1 MTRSRKY
8 LSAVAVAAGVL
19 IAASVSGPAASQD
32 GEGTIGEGLVMY
44 FQMGGN
50 PGGGATLARTNGARA
65 AAEAFGVDLR
75 EQYSAWQPDVMINQF
90 KEAMAG
96 NPDCIEIMGH
106 PGNDAFWDLAAE
118 ARERGI
124 VLTSGNSQLSDLF
137 NEYRQSGFGFV
148 GMDNYRSG
156 RLVAGATIRN
166 AGLKEGDRVM
176 VYGLLSQD
184 ERGKLERGAL
194 DVYEENNMTI
204 DYIEIS
210 PEVNADPSLAVPILV
225 AYIERTP
232 DVKSIITSHG
242 TVTGFLGKAL
252 KEAGK
257 EPGEIFGAG
266 YDIVP
271 AAVEAVQ
278 DGYVHVLFDQNLF
291 LQGFLPVVQC
301 VLSSTYAI
309 PGLDI
314 DTGIGLVTPDNIDQ
328 LIPEIEAGIR

>member
-1 MTRSRKY
+1 MIGSRKY
-8 LSAVAVAAGVL
+8 LGAVAVAACAL
-19 IAASVSGPAASQD
+19 MAAGAATQSQAAA
-32 GEGTIGEGLVMY
+32 IGEGLVMY

-65 AAEAFGVDLR
+65 AAEAFDVDLR
-75 EQYSAWQPDVMINQF
+75 EQYSSWQPDKMIDQF
-90 KEAMAG
+90 KEAVAAG
-96 NPDCIEIMGH
+96 PDCIEIMGH

-124 VLTSGNSQLSDLF
+124 VLTSGNSQLSELF

-156 RLVAGATIRN
+156 RLVAGATIKN

-210 PEVNADPSLAVPILV
+210 PEVNGDPSLAVPILV
-225 AYIERTP
+225 AYIERNP
-232 DVKSIITSHG
+232 DVKAIITSHG

-257 EPGEIFGAG
+257 EPGEVFGAG

-278 DGYVHVLFDQNLF
+278 EGYVQVLFDQNLF

-309 PGLDI
+309 PGLDV
-314 DTGIGLVTPDNIDQ
+314 DTGIGLVTPGNIDQ

>member
-19 IAASVSGPAASQD
+19 IAAGISGPAASQD

-90 KEAMAG
+90 KEALAG

-252 KEAGK
+252 QEAGK

>member
-1 MTRSRKY
+1 MTGSRKY
-8 LSAVAVAAGVL
+8 LGAVAVAACAL
-19 IAASVSGPAASQD
+19 FAAGAATQSQAAA
-32 GEGTIGEGLVMY
+32 IGEGLVMY

-75 EQYSAWQPDVMINQF
+75 EQYSAWQPDKMIDQF
-90 KEAMAG
+90 KEAVAAG
-96 NPDCIEIMGH
+96 PDCIEIMGH
-106 PGNDAFWDLAAE
+106 PGNDAFLDLAAD
-118 ARERGI
+118 ARERDI
-124 VLTSGNSQLSDLF
+124 VLTSGNSQLSKLF
-137 NEYRQSGFGFV
+137 DEYRQVGFGFV

-156 RLVAGATIRN
+156 RLVAAATIKE
-166 AGLKEGDRVM
+166 AGLKAGDRVM

-210 PEVNADPSLAVPILV
+210 PEVNGDPSLAVPILV
-225 AYIERTP
+225 AYIERNP
-232 DVKSIITSHG
+232 DVKAIITSHG

-257 EPGEIFGAG
+257 EPGEVFGAG

-278 DGYVHVLFDQNLF
+278 DGYVQVLFDQNLF

-314 DTGIGLVTPDNIDQ
+314 DTGIGLVTPGNIDQ

>member
-19 IAASVSGPAASQD
+19 IAAGISGPAASQD

>member
-1 MTRSRKY
+1 MTGSRKY
-8 LSAVAVAAGVL
+8 LGAVAVAACAL
-19 IAASVSGPAASQD
+19 FAAGAATQSQAAA
-32 GEGTIGEGLVMY
+32 IGEGLVMY

-75 EQYSAWQPDVMINQF
+75 EQYSSWQPDKMIDQF
-90 KEAMAG
+90 KEAVAAG
-96 NPDCIEIMGH
+96 PDCVEIMGH

-124 VLTSGNSQLSDLF
+124 VLTSGNSQLSELF

-156 RLVAGATIRN
+156 RLVAGATIKS

-210 PEVNADPSLAVPILV
+210 PEVNGDPSLAVPILV
-225 AYIERTP
+225 AYIERNP
-232 DVKSIITSHG
+232 DVKAIITSHG

-278 DGYVHVLFDQNLF
+278 DGYVQVLFDQNLF

-314 DTGIGLVTPDNIDQ
+314 DTGIGLVTPGNIDQ

>member
-1 MTRSRKY
+1 MIGTRKY
-8 LSAVAVAAGVL
+8 LSAVAVAAGLV
-19 IAASVSGPAASQD
+19 IAAGAAAPSQAQS
-32 GEGTIGEGLVMY
+32 IGEGLVMY

-75 EQYSAWQPDVMINQF
+75 EQYSAWQPDKMIDQF

-156 RLVAGATIRN
+156 RLVAGATIKN

-242 TVTGFLGKAL
+242 TVTGFLGKAMQ
-252 KEAGK
+252 EAGK

-278 DGYVHVLFDQNLF
+278 EGYVHVLFDQNLF

-309 PGLDI
+309 PGLDV
-314 DTGIGLVTPDNIDQ
+314 DTGIGLVTPDNIEQ

>member
-1 MTRSRKY
+1 MIGSRKY
-8 LSAVAVAAGVL
+8 LGAVAVAACAL
-19 IAASVSGPAASQD
+19 MAAGAATQSQAAA
-32 GEGTIGEGLVMY
+32 IGEGLVMY

-75 EQYSAWQPDVMINQF
+75 EQYSSWQPDKMIDQF
-90 KEAMAG
+90 KEAVAAG
-96 NPDCIEIMGH
+96 PDCVEIMGH

-124 VLTSGNSQLSDLF
+124 VLTSGNSQLSELF

-156 RLVAGATIRN
+156 RLVAGATIKN

-210 PEVNADPSLAVPILV
+210 PEVNGDPSLAVPILV
-225 AYIERTP
+225 AYIERNP
-232 DVKSIITSHG
+232 DVKAIITSHG

-257 EPGEIFGAG
+257 EPGEVFGAG

-278 DGYVHVLFDQNLF
+278 EGYVQVLFDQNLF

-309 PGLDI
+309 PGLDV
-314 DTGIGLVTPDNIDQ
+314 DTGIGLVTPGNIDQ

>member
-19 IAASVSGPAASQD
+19 IAAGISGPAASQD
-32 GEGTIGEGLVMY
+32 GDGAIGEGLVMY

-156 RLVAGATIRN
+156 RLVAGATIKN
-166 AGLKEGDRVM
+166 AGLQEGDRVM

-278 DGYVHVLFDQNLF
+278 EGYVHVLFDQNLF

-301 VLSSTYAI
+301 VLSATYAI

-314 DTGIGLVTPDNIDQ
+314 DTGIGLVTPDNIEQ

>member
-1 MTRSRKY
+1 MSGTRKY
-8 LSAVAVAAGVL
+8 LSAVAVAAGLV
-19 IAASVSGPAASQD
+19 IAAGAAAPSQAQ
-32 GEGTIGEGLVMY
+32 TIGEGLVMY

-90 KEAMAG
+90 KEALAG

-106 PGNDAFWDLAAE
+106 PGNDAFLDLAAE

-156 RLVAGATIRN
+156 RLVAGATIKN

-278 DGYVHVLFDQNLF
+278 EGYVHVLFDQNLF

-314 DTGIGLVTPDNIDQ
+314 DTGIGLVTPANIEQ

>member
-1 MTRSRKY
+1 MSKLSRY
-8 LSAVAVAAGVL
+8 LGVTTIAVSAAIGVG
-19 IAASVSGPAASQD
+19 AASSAQAQA
-32 GEGTIGEGLVMY
+32 IGEGLVMY

-65 AAEAFGVDLR
+65 AAEAFGIELR
-75 EQYSAWQPDVMINQF
+75 EQYSAWQPDRMLDQF
-90 KEAMAG
+90 REAVAAG
-96 NPDCIEIMGH
+96 PACVEIMGH
-106 PGNDAFWDLAAE
+106 PGNEAFEELVAD
-118 ARERGI
+118 AREQGI
-124 VLTSGNSQLSDLF
+124 IITSGNSQLSNLF
-137 NEYRQSGFGFV
+137 DQHRASGFGFV

-156 RLVAGATIRN
+156 RLVATGTVRDGKLQA
-166 AGLKEGDRVM
+166 GDRVM

-194 DVYEENNMTI
+194 DVFEEQGMTI

-225 AYIERTP
+225 AYINRNA
-232 DVKSIITSHG
+232 DVKAIITSHG

-257 EPGEIFGAG
+257 QPGEVFGAG

-271 AAVEAVQ
+271 ATVEALQ
-278 DGYVHVLFDQNLF
+278 EGYVQIAFDQNLY

-314 DTGIGLVTPDNIDQ
+314 DTGIGLVTPGN
-328 LIPEIEAGIR
+328 LEKMLPEIEAGIR

>member
-1 MTRSRKY
+1 MSGTRKY
-8 LSAVAVAAGVL
+8 LSAVAVAAGLV
-19 IAASVSGPAASQD
+19 IAAGTAAPSQAQS
-32 GEGTIGEGLVMY
+32 IGEGLVMY

-75 EQYSAWQPDVMINQF
+75 EQYSAWQPDKMIDQF

-156 RLVAGATIRN
+156 RLVAGATIKN

-252 KEAGK
+252 QEAGK

-278 DGYVHVLFDQNLF
+278 EGYVHVLFDQNLF

-309 PGLDI
+309 PGLDV
-314 DTGIGLVTPDNIDQ
+314 DTGIGLVTPDNIEQ

>member
-19 IAASVSGPAASQD
+19 IAAGVSGPAASQ
-32 GEGTIGEGLVMY
+32 EGTIGEGLVMY

-156 RLVAGATIRN
+156 RLVAGATIKN

-252 KEAGK
+252 QEAGK

-278 DGYVHVLFDQNLF
+278 EGYVHVLFDQNLF

-314 DTGIGLVTPDNIDQ
+314 DTGIGLVTPDNIEQ

>member
-19 IAASVSGPAASQD
+19 IAAGISGPAASQD
-32 GEGTIGEGLVMY
+32 GDGAIGEGLVMY

-156 RLVAGATIRN
+156 RLVAGATIKN

-278 DGYVHVLFDQNLF
+278 EGYVHVLFDQNLF

>member
-8 LSAVAVAAGVL
+8 LGAVAVAACAL
-19 IAASVSGPAASQD
+19 FAAGAATQSQAAA
-32 GEGTIGEGLVMY
+32 IGEGLVMY

-75 EQYSAWQPDVMINQF
+75 EQYSAWQPDKMIDQF
-90 KEAMAG
+90 KEALAAG
-96 NPDCIEIMGH
+96 PDCVEIMGH
-106 PGNDAFWDLAAE
+106 PGNDAFFDLAAD

-124 VLTSGNSQLSDLF
+124 VLTSGNSQLSELF
-137 NEYRQSGFGFV
+137 DAHRQSGFGFV

-156 RLVAGATIRN
+156 RLVAGATIKN

-204 DYIEIS
+204 DYLEIS
-210 PEVNADPSLAVPILV
+210 PEVNGDPSLAVPILV
-225 AYIERTP
+225 AYIERNP
-232 DVKSIITSHG
+232 DVKAIITSHG

-257 EPGEIFGAG
+257 EPGEVFGAG

-278 DGYVHVLFDQNLF
+278 DGYVQVLFDQNLF

-314 DTGIGLVTPDNIDQ
+314 DTGIGLVTPGNIDQ

>member
-1 MTRSRKY
+1 MSGTRKY
-8 LSAVAVAAGVL
+8 LSAVAVAAGLV
-19 IAASVSGPAASQD
+19 IAAGAAAPSQAQS
-32 GEGTIGEGLVMY
+32 IGEGLVMY

-75 EQYSAWQPDVMINQF
+75 EQYSAWQPDKMIDQF

-156 RLVAGATIRN
+156 RLVAGATIKN

-278 DGYVHVLFDQNLF
+278 EGYVHVLFDQNLF

-309 PGLDI
+309 PGLDV
-314 DTGIGLVTPDNIDQ
+314 DTGIGLVTPDNIEQ

>member
-8 LSAVAVAAGVL
+8 LSAIAVAAGLAIGAGV
-19 IAASVSGPAASQD
+19 AAPSQAQS
-32 GEGTIGEGLVMY
+32 IGEGLVMY

-124 VLTSGNSQLSDLF
+124 MLTSGNSQLSELF

-156 RLVAGATIRN
+156 RLVAGATIKN

-278 DGYVHVLFDQNLF
+278 EGYVHVLFDQNLF

-314 DTGIGLVTPDNIDQ
+314 DTGIGLVTPDNIEQ

>member
-19 IAASVSGPAASQD
+19 IAAGFSGPAASQD
-32 GEGTIGEGLVMY
+32 GDGTIGEGLVMY

-96 NPDCIEIMGH
+96 NPDCIEMMGH

-156 RLVAGATIRN
+156 RLVAGATIKN

-257 EPGEIFGAG
+257 QPGEIFGAG

-278 DGYVHVLFDQNLF
+278 EGYVHVLFDQNLF

>member
-1 MTRSRKY
+1 
-8 LSAVAVAAGVL
+8 
-19 IAASVSGPAASQD
+19 
-32 GEGTIGEGLVMY
+32 
-44 FQMGGN
+44 
-50 PGGGATLARTNGARA
+50 
-65 AAEAFGVDLR
+65 
-75 EQYSAWQPDVMINQF
+75 
-90 KEAMAG
+90 
-96 NPDCIEIMGH
+96 
-106 PGNDAFWDLAAE
+106 
-118 ARERGI
+118 
-124 VLTSGNSQLSDLF
+124 
-137 NEYRQSGFGFV
+137 
-148 GMDNYRSG
+148 
-156 RLVAGATIRN
+156 
-166 AGLKEGDRVM
+166 M

-252 KEAGK
+252 QEAGK

-314 DTGIGLVTPDNIDQ
+314 DTGIGLVTPDNIEQ

>member
-19 IAASVSGPAASQD
+19 IAAGISGPAASQ
-32 GEGTIGEGLVMY
+32 EGTIGEGLVMY

-252 KEAGK
+252 QEAGK

-301 VLSSTYAI
+301 VLSATYAI

-314 DTGIGLVTPDNIDQ
+314 DTGIGLVTPANIEQ

>member
-1 MTRSRKY
+1 MSRARKY
-8 LSAVAVAAGVL
+8 LGAAAVAASMV
-19 IAASVSGPAASQD
+19 IAAGVAAPSQAAA
-32 GEGTIGEGLVMY
+32 IGEGLVMY

-75 EQYSAWQPDVMINQF
+75 EQYSSWQPDKMIDQF
-90 KEAMAG
+90 KEAVAAG
-96 NPDCIEIMGH
+96 PDCIEIMGH
-106 PGNDAFWDLAAE
+106 PGNDAFFDLAAD

-124 VLTSGNSQLSDLF
+124 VLTSGNSQLSELF
-137 NEYRQSGFGFV
+137 GEYRQSGFGFV

-156 RLVAGATIRN
+156 RLVAGATIKS

-210 PEVNADPSLAVPILV
+210 PEVNGDPSLAVPILV
-225 AYIERTP
+225 AYIERNP
-232 DVKSIITSHG
+232 DVKAIITSHG

-252 KEAGK
+252 QEAGK

-278 DGYVHVLFDQNLF
+278 EGYVHVLFDQNLF

-314 DTGIGLVTPDNIDQ
+314 DTGIGLVTPGNIDQ

>member
-1 MTRSRKY
+1 MSGTRKY
-8 LSAVAVAAGVL
+8 LSAVAVAAGLV
-19 IAASVSGPAASQD
+19 IAAGAAAPSQAQ
-32 GEGTIGEGLVMY
+32 TIGEGLVMY

-106 PGNDAFWDLAAE
+106 PGNDAFLDLAAE

-156 RLVAGATIRN
+156 RLVAGATIKN
-166 AGLKEGDRVM
+166 AGLQEGDRVM

-252 KEAGK
+252 QEAGK

-278 DGYVHVLFDQNLF
+278 EGYVHVLFDQNLF

-301 VLSSTYAI
+301 VLSATYAI

-314 DTGIGLVTPDNIDQ
+314 DTGIGLVTPDNIEQ